1 MFGLHWRRRRA
12 RVGGFLCGAVST
24 SWLHHFPFL
33 LTVHLTDHL
42 YVRCHATTIWL
53 SCDYDECHTTAIQ
66 WHWVNEIHEQWYWPH
81 HESTTKLHRRNGLA
95 TSASSNCIRFNI
107 TAITLV
113 HSSSE
118 LDLCIRI
125 FPATENILSYIALRR
140 LHTHTCSLI
149 PRPTPLPVL
158 WFALT
163 ILHWS
168 RRAVTKEKARYC
180 SCSSREWH
188 QVDMR

>member
-1 MFGLHWRRRRA
+1 MQQPYDYHVTMMSVIQLLYSGIGLMR
-12 RVGGFLCGAVST
+12 FMSND
-24 SWLHHFPFL
+24 
-33 LTVHLTDHL
+33 TDH
-42 YVRCHATTIWL
+42 IM
-53 SCDYDECHTTAIQ
+53 
-66 WHWVNEIHEQWYWPH
+66 NP
-81 HESTTKLHRRNGLA
+81 TTKLHRRNGLA

-118 LDLCIRI
+118 LDLCIWI

-163 ILHWS
+163 ILLLHWS